1 VAVTGAPGVPTL
13 PPTHRVGGIEVPVEL
28 VQPIWRDPYLDL
40 DDYDAESDLMALNL
54 GPQHPS
60 THGVLRVKLVMDG
73 EICVRAVPYLGYL
86 HRGVEKLCEK
96 LSYANIT
103 PIVDKNDYVSP
114 MMNELAINMAFEA
127 LMGCEPPPRAQVMR
141 TIIAELQR
149 IASHLLWIGT
159 FCLDIGGAI
168 GGGASAFMHTF
179 RERELILEIFEELT
193 GCRFHYNHHTV
204 GGQRHDVPAGWDV
217 LVKRTVDQ
225 IEDRTREYEDLLT
238 DNPVFLARTVGVG
251 VIDPVLAMEC
261 GVSGPV
267 LRASGGDHDL
277 RRDAPY
283 AAYDRVEVRVPVQTT
298 GDNQARY
305 LVRLAEL
312 RESIRLVRCLIDDI
326 PEGPICALKPV
337 KLPGA
342 VKPKPGFAYRAI
354 ESPRGE
360 LGTFV
365 IAGPGKRGRGDAHP
379 YRLKIRPPSY
389 HLLSLLPYLAPGENL
404 SDIISILGSL
414 DPIMGEADR

>member
-1 VAVTGAPGVPTL
+1 MAVTPSTN
-13 PPTHRVGGIEVPVEL
+13 PPATSRSVGGLDVPVEL
-28 VQPIWRDPYLDL
+28 IKPAWGDPYLDL
-40 DDYDAESDLMALNL
+40 DSYEAESDVMALNL

-60 THGVLRVKLVMDG
+60 THGVLRVKLFMDG
-73 EICVRAVPYLGYL
+73 EICVKAVPYLGYL

-96 LSYANIT
+96 LTYANVT

-114 MMNELAINMAFEA
+114 MMNELAINMTFEK

-141 TIIAELQR
+141 TILAELQR
-149 IASHLLWIGT
+149 VASHLLWVGT

-179 RERELILEIFEELT
+179 RERELILEVFEELT

-204 GGQRHDVPAGWDV
+204 GGQRHDIPAGWDK
-217 LVKRTVDQ
+217 LVKKTLDHIERRTF
-225 IEDRTREYEDLLT
+225 EYEDMLT
-238 DNPVFLARTVGVG
+238 ENPVFKARTVGVG

-283 AAYDRVEVRVPVQTT
+283 AAYDRVTVNVQTRT
-298 GDNQARY
+298 EGDIYARY
-305 LVRLAEL
+305 LLRLAEL
-312 RESIRLVRCLIDDI
+312 RESIRIVRCLIDDI
-326 PEGPICALKPV
+326 PEGPICALKAV

-342 VKPKPGFAYRAI
+342 VKPKPGFAYTAI

-365 IAGPGKRGRGDAHP
+365 VAGPGKRGKGDASP
-379 YRLKIRPPSY
+379 YRCKIRPPSY
-389 HLLSLLPYLAPGENL
+389 HVLSLLPYIAPGENL
-404 SDIISILGSL
+404 SDIIAILGSL